1 MHILLVEDDPLIAS
15 GIAAGLAAQ
24 GMTVDPVGT
33 AAHAEAML
41 GTIAFDVMILDLGL
55 PDEDGLLL
63 LRRLRAR
70 EVTIPVL
77 VLTARDA
84 VSDRVAGLQAGA
96 DDYLVKP
103 FDLRELSAR
112 LHAMLRRASGRSSN
126 LIRHGV
132 LVYDPDAALAW
143 VNDTPVEL
151 SRRERALLSTLLLNK
166 GRVLTAGQLK
176 DSIYGMS
183 DELESNAL
191 NVHIHHLRRKLGND
205 IVETVRGLGY
215 RLGAAAPV
223 DSPLRGP
230 RQ

>member
-41 GTIAFDVMILDLGL
+41 GTIDFDVMILDLGL

-223 DSPLRGP
+223 DPPLSGS

>member
-33 AAHAEAML
+33 AALAEAML

-55 PDEDGLLL
+55 PDENGLAL

-70 EVTIPVL
+70 EVSIPVL

-84 VSDRVAGLQAGA
+84 ISDRVAGLQAGA

-112 LHAMLRRASGRSSN
+112 LHAMLRRARGRSSN

-151 SRRERALLSTLLLNK
+151 SRRERALLSTLLLSK
-166 GRVLTAGQLK
+166 GRVLSSGQLK

-223 DSPLRGP
+223 DRPLPGP
-230 RQ
+230 RS

>member
-55 PDEDGLLL
+55 PDEDGLLM

-84 VSDRVAGLQAGA
+84 ISDRVAGLQAGA

-112 LHAMLRRASGRSSN
+112 LHAMVRRASGRSVN

-143 VNDTPVEL
+143 VNDTPVDL

-215 RLGAAAPV
+215 RLGTAAPV
-223 DSPLRGP
+223 VPPVQGQRE
-230 RQ
+230 